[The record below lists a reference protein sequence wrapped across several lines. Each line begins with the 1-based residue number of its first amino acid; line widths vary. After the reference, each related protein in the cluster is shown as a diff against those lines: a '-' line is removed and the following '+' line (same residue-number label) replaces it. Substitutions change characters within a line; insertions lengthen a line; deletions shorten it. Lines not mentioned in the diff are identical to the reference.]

1 MTSMTARHLVIAAAL
16 AGVAVALSASPVA
29 AQSTTTGAILGRVV
43 DADTGESLAGV
54 TVVVTSPALQ
64 GTQTAISDENGA
76 YKITGLPPGS
86 YLVTFY
92 INQLT
97 VQHPDVNVG
106 LDRTT
111 QLFEKL
117 KLSQAPGEIVKV
129 TGTPPTIDPT
139 STTQGIT
146 LDKNYL
152 RSIPVPGR
160 TFDTALGAAA
170 GSQGDGVGVAFSGS
184 SSLENQYFVDGVNIT
199 GPTFG
204 TVGTPV
210 INDFI
215 QEIEVV
221 TGGYNAEYGR
231 ATGGVVNV
239 VTKTGSNEF
248 KGSIFGTVQPG
259 LLTAPAQSTPINAGS
274 IDAVANNA
282 YIADVGFELGGPI
295 IKDRLWFFVGFAP
308 ELSRTDVTRTTKRMT
323 DCRIVLPSGAQSAC
337 DPRPQAMGGFA
348 NGQPDT
354 DPRTGF
360 FITDTLDSEVR
371 SASVQIYNAIG
382 KINFAANPE
391 NQLQLSLAALPRFGT
406 TPGIF
411 GLENTGFKA
420 QELTSDVGLKWT
432 SKLFEGRTE
441 IEAVAGWHRDHLETE
456 AMAPI
461 LAGQPLQVLTGG
473 NLGVWGP
480 GFGGESQ
487 KTIVGCAD
495 NKLGDPYPALTN
507 CPMTTRVYTVG
518 GPGPMLNDTEQRL
531 SALAAVTQ
539 RVKAFGSHEIK
550 AGIDVDADSADK
562 ARLFTGGGVI
572 QNDVGNDI
580 IVTRWVQLKG
590 RDGSPQATSNTDP
603 RFDNLCTTPD
613 NRRTAIGSSTTY
625 LCDYLGGNQG
635 DPGTQITSNTLNW
648 SAYLRDSWQIR
659 PNLTLNLG
667 VRYEEQR
674 LRYATF
680 LQHTTDPLTDVSLG
694 KNAMTLQNMWAPR
707 IGAIYDWTQ
716 EGRSKVYANWG
727 RFYESIPLDI
737 NARSFGGEVQYI
749 QHFGPSCGS
758 ADPRFGGGNGS
769 DCLTNAGAKATQDQL
784 FGASG
789 VLIAPG
795 IRPQYLDEFVVGAE
809 YEVIDDLKIGLS
821 YQNRRLGR
829 VIEDVSPDGA
839 NTFIIA
845 NPGEWSSDEERKLEA
860 LIARTDDMA
869 TKTRLRSELALF
881 QGIRIFDKPRRDYNA
896 LQLTATRRFSRQLYL
911 QGSYTYSRVTGNYPG
926 LIASDTGQIDP
937 NISTQYDL
945 IELLANRQ
953 GPLPQD
959 RPHYVKLD
967 GYYMFDFHKQG
978 ALTLGAR
985 IRAFSGVP
993 KNALAAHYLY
1003 GAQESFLLPRGELGR
1018 TDFEHGIDLHVQYE
1032 RDIGRG
1038 MAMAVYVDVFNLY
1051 DYQGSA
1057 NIDTSYA
1064 PATTIKGQL
1073 QNANPVSGGSYE
1085 DLIWVK
1091 KVDTHGNETSSPIG
1105 RNPNFGN
1112 TASRYAPAFGR
1123 LGARLTF

>member
-1 MTSMTARHLVIAAAL
+1 MTGRTARHLVIAAAL
-16 AGVAVALSASPVA
+16 AGAGLALLAPPAA

-43 DADTGESLAGV
+43 DADTGESLVGV

-64 GTQTAISDENGA
+64 GTQTTLSDENGG

-92 INQLT
+92 VNQVT

-146 LDKNYL
+146 IDKNYL
-152 RSIPVPGR
+152 RSIPVLGR

-184 SSLENQYFVDGVNIT
+184 SSLENQYYVDGVNIT

-210 INDFI
+210 INEFI
-215 QEIEVV
+215 EEIEVV

-259 LLTAPAQSTPINAGS
+259 FLTAAAQSTPINSGS

-282 YIADVGFELGGPI
+282 YVADVGFEVGGPI

-308 ELSRTDVTRTTKRMT
+308 QLGRTDITRTTKRQT
-323 DCRIVLPSGAQSAC
+323 DCRQVLPTGQLSLC
-337 DPRPQAMGGFA
+337 DAGFA
-348 NGQPDT
+348 NQQPDI

-371 SASVQIYNAIG
+371 SASVQIYNTIG

-391 NQLQLSLAALPRFGT
+391 NQLQLSLAALPRFAT
-406 TPGIF
+406 SPGIF
-411 GLENTGFKA
+411 GLADTGFKA
-420 QELTSDVGLKWT
+420 QELTTDLGLKWT
-432 SKLFEGRTE
+432 SKLDEGRTE
-441 IEAVAGWHRDHLETE
+441 IEAVAGWHRDHLETA
-456 AMAPI
+456 AMSPI
-461 LAGQPLQVLTGG
+461 LASQPLQILTHGS
-473 NLGVWGP
+473 LGTWGT
-480 GFGGESQ
+480 GFGGETS
-487 KTIVGCAD
+487 KTIAGCTD
-495 NKLGDPYPALTN
+495 SGPNDVYPNLVN
-507 CPMTTRVYTVG
+507 CPMTTRPYTVG
-518 GPGPMLNDTEQRL
+518 GPGPMVNDTEQRL
-531 SALAAVTQ
+531 TALAAVTQ
-539 RVKAFGSHEIK
+539 RVKALGNHEIK
-550 AGIDVDADSADK
+550 AGVDVDADNADK
-562 ARLFTGGGVI
+562 ARLFTGGGLI
-572 QNDVGNDI
+572 QNDIGNDI

-590 RDGSPQATSNTDP
+590 RQGSPQAAGNTDP
-603 RFDNLCTTPD
+603 RFNDMCTTPS
-613 NRRTAIGSSTTY
+613 NMGSAIGSSTTY
-625 LCDYLGGNQG
+625 LCDYLGGNEG

-648 SAYLRDSWQIR
+648 SAYLRDSWQVR
-659 PNLTLNLG
+659 PNLTVNAG

-674 LRYATF
+674 LRYASF
-680 LQHTTDPLTDVSLG
+680 LQHTTDPLTDVPLG

-737 NARSFGGEVQYI
+737 NARSFGGEVQYV
-749 QHFGPSCGS
+749 QHFTPGAAATKCG
-758 ADPRFGGGNGS
+758 AFDPRFGGPNAS
-769 DCLTNAGAKATQDQL
+769 DCLTTAEAKASQEQL
-784 FGASG
+784 IGASG

-809 YEVIDDLKIGLS
+809 YEVIDDLKVGLS

-845 NPGEWSSDEERKLEA
+845 NPGEWSSDEQHKLEA

-869 TKTRLRSELALF
+869 IRTRLQNELALF
-881 QGIRIFDKPRRDYNA
+881 QGIRIFDKPHRDYNA

-926 LIASDTGQIDP
+926 LIATDTGQIDP

-953 GPLPQD
+953 GALPQD

-967 GYYMFDFHKQG
+967 GYYTFDFRKQG
-978 ALTLGAR
+978 TLTLGAR

-1003 GAQESFLLPRGELGR
+1003 GANESFLLPRGELGR
-1018 TDFEHGIDLHVQYE
+1018 TDFEHSIDLHVEYN

-1038 MAMAVYVDVFNLY
+1038 MTIGAFVDVFNLY

-1057 NIDTSYA
+1057 NVDTTYA
-1064 PATTIKGQL
+1064 PNTTITGQP

-1091 KVDTHGNETSSPIG
+1091 QVDTHGNETSKPIG